1 MLKSLSNSVWRK
13 INANVYTLSILIHA
27 VNNIIPLCSLYLN
40 SSHVMCY
47 NLTSKSVI
55 DLFRF
60 IDQNYLKKIIKY
72 KILQNGLKNTFERQ
86 NSQKVFFVASLP
98 RFLEQKNNDTQSL
111 NRNIIEN
118 GTIRYKSRKYVGNR
132 FLRYKPTLSFFCL

>member
-13 INANVYTLSILIHA
+13 INANVYTLSILIYA

-47 NLTSKSVI
+47 NLTLKSVI

-60 IDQNYLKKIIKY
+60 IDQNYLKNIMEKH
-72 KILQNGLKNTFERQ
+72 ILEAKF
-86 NSQKVFFVASLP
+86 SKSFFVASLP

-132 FLRYKPTLSFFCL
+132 FLRYKPTLSTFCL